1 MVMSRT
7 VQRAAGTT
15 VPERYEALFRVS
27 QTLISVFGDSD
38 AALQG
43 LKLVPEETHDFLTSI
58 VLRYAGTTPIA

>member
-1 MVMSRT
+1 MTAQVEPAPST
-7 VQRAAGTT
+7 PI
-15 VPERYEALFRVS
+15 PERYEALFRVS

-58 VLRYAGTTPIA
+58 LLRYAGTTPIA